1 MLERI
6 SVQKSIAMT
15 ERQPY
20 TFDRVIRIL
29 FGAVFVVGLFYL
41 IYILRGALLPFL
53 VAWIIAYM
61 LNPLVVYNKRVF
73 KLKGR
78 VVAIAL
84 TFVEVLV
91 TLGLLGVLVVPSIID
106 EIGLLRQLL
115 SEYVYQSS
123 SIPFVP
129 ESVHDFIKK
138 NIDFAELSGLLSQE
152 QWLSVIKESFS
163 GAWGFITGSVGEII
177 NIVSWLIVL
186 LYIVFILLDYDKIL
200 SGFRRMI
207 PQKYRPTVLS
217 IVNDVEVSMNRYFR
231 GQAVVAGLVGIL
243 FCIGFL
249 IVGLPMA
256 IVLGLFI
263 GLLNMVPYLQLV
275 GFIPTILLCLVSAS
289 ETGTNFWLLFGAC
302 VLVFIVVQLIEDI
315 FIVPRVMG
323 KVTGL
328 NPAII
333 LLSLSIWGTLLGF
346 VGMIIALPLTTLCL
360 SYYERYVIGND
371 PETPPQAAAETPAD
385 ESVSGRKTK
394 SGEE

>member
-1 MLERI
+1 
-6 SVQKSIAMT
+6 MT

-20 TFDRVIRIL
+20 TFDRVVRIL

-53 VAWIIAYM
+53 VAWIVAYM
-61 LNPLVVYNKRVF
+61 LNPLVEYNKRVF

-78 VVAIAL
+78 VLAITL
-84 TFVEVLV
+84 TFVEVII
-91 TLGLLGVLVVPSIID
+91 TFALLCVLVLPSVID
-106 EIGLLRQLL
+106 EIGVMRKLL
-115 SEYVYQSS
+115 SDYVYNSS

-129 ESVHDFIKK
+129 QEVHDFIQQ
-138 NIDFAELSGLLSQE
+138 NIDFSQLSSLLSRE
-152 QWLSVIKESFS
+152 QWLSIIEDSFS

-200 SGFRRMI
+200 VGFQRMI
-207 PQKYRPTVLS
+207 PQKYRPTVVS
-217 IVNDVEVSMNRYFR
+217 IVNDIEVSMNRYFR

-360 SYYERYVIGND
+360 SYYERYVIGD
-371 PETPPQAAAETPAD
+371 EPKTPTETSAGSSAPD
-385 ESVSGRKTK
+385 EEVKTEK
-394 SGEE
+394 E

>member
-1 MLERI
+1 M
-6 SVQKSIAMT
+6 
-15 ERQPY
+15 
-20 TFDRVIRIL
+20 
-29 FGAVFVVGLFYL
+29 
-41 IYILRGALLPFL
+41 
-53 VAWIIAYM
+53 
-61 LNPLVVYNKRVF
+61 
-73 KLKGR
+73 
-78 VVAIAL
+78 
-84 TFVEVLV
+84 
-91 TLGLLGVLVVPSIID
+91 
-106 EIGLLRQLL
+106 L
-115 SEYVYQSS
+115 SEYVYNASS
-123 SIPFVP
+123 VPFVP
-129 ESVHDFIKK
+129 ESVHDFIKQ
-138 NIDFAELSGLLSQE
+138 NIDFSELSGLLSRE
-152 QWLSVIKESFS
+152 QWLSVIQKSFS

-200 SGFRRMI
+200 VGFQRMI
-207 PQKYRPTVLS
+207 PQKYRPTVVS
-217 IVNDVEVSMNRYFR
+217 IINDIEVSMNRYFR

-360 SYYERYVIGND
+360 SYYERYVIGDESENP
-371 PETPPQAAAETPAD
+371 PEAAAETPAD
-385 ESVSGRKTK
+385 QPVT
-394 SGEE
+394 GENDRSMKK

>member
-1 MLERI
+1 
-6 SVQKSIAMT
+6 MT

-20 TFDRVIRIL
+20 TFDRVVRIL

-53 VAWIIAYM
+53 VAWIVAYM
-61 LNPLVVYNKRVF
+61 LNPLVEYNKRVF

-78 VVAIAL
+78 VLAITL
-84 TFVEVLV
+84 TFVEVII
-91 TLGLLGVLVVPSIID
+91 TFALLCVLVLPSVID
-106 EIGLLRQLL
+106 EIGVMRKLL
-115 SEYVYQSS
+115 SDYVYNSS

-129 ESVHDFIKK
+129 QEVHDFIQQ
-138 NIDFAELSGLLSQE
+138 NIDFSQLSSLLSRE
-152 QWLSVIKESFS
+152 QWLSIIEDSFS

-200 SGFRRMI
+200 VGFQRMI
-207 PQKYRPTVLS
+207 PQKYSPTVVS
-217 IVNDVEVSMNRYFR
+217 IVNDIEVSMNRYFR

-302 VLVFIVVQLIEDI
+302 ILVFIVVQLIEDI

-346 VGMIIALPLTTLCL
+346 VGMIIALPLTTLFL
-360 SYYERYVIGND
+360 SYYERYVIGD
-371 PETPPQAAAETPAD
+371 EPETPPEASAGSSTPD
-385 ESVSGRKTK
+385 EEVKPEK
-394 SGEE
+394 E

>member
-1 MLERI
+1 MI
-6 SVQKSIAMT
+6 

-29 FGAVFVVGLFYL
+29 FGAAFAVGLFYL

-53 VAWIIAYM
+53 VAWIVAYM
-61 LNPLVVYNKRVF
+61 LNPLVEYNKRVF

-84 TFVEVLV
+84 AFFEVLV
-91 TLGLLGVLVVPSIID
+91 TVSLLCVLFLPSIID
-106 EIGLLRQLL
+106 EVVHMRELLNR
-115 SEYVYQSS
+115 YVYESS
-123 SIPFVP
+123 SIPFLP
-129 ESVHDFIKK
+129 QAVHDFISK
-138 NIDFAELSGLLSQE
+138 NVDFTELSGLLSRE
-152 QWLSVIKESFS
+152 QWLSIIEESFS

-177 NIVSWLIVL
+177 NIVSWLVVL

-200 SGFRRMI
+200 IGFQRMI
-207 PQKYRPTVLS
+207 PQKYRPTVVS
-217 IVNDVEVSMNRYFR
+217 VVNDIEDSMNRYFR

-243 FCIGFL
+243 FSIGFL
-249 IVGLPMA
+249 IVGLPLA

-263 GLLNMVPYLQLV
+263 GVLNMVPYLQLI
-275 GFIPTILLCLVSAS
+275 GIIPTILLCLVSAS

-302 VLVFIVVQLIEDI
+302 ILVFIVVQIIEDV

-360 SYYERYVIGND
+360 SYYQHYVIG
-371 PETPPQAAAETPAD
+371 PEPAEPPQQPVEDSLPND
-385 ESVSGRKTK
+385 EKK
-394 SGEE
+394 

>member
-1 MLERI
+1 
-6 SVQKSIAMT
+6 MT

-20 TFDRVIRIL
+20 TFDRVVRIL

-53 VAWIIAYM
+53 VAWIVAYM
-61 LNPLVVYNKRVF
+61 LNPLVEYNKRVF

-78 VVAIAL
+78 VLAITL

-91 TLGLLGVLVVPSIID
+91 TFALLCVLVLPSVID
-106 EIGLLRQLL
+106 EIGVMRKLL
-115 SEYVYQSS
+115 SDYVYNSS

-129 ESVHDFIKK
+129 QEVHDFIQQ
-138 NIDFAELSGLLSQE
+138 NVDFGQLSTLLSRE
-152 QWLSVIKESFS
+152 QWLSIIEDSFS

-200 SGFRRMI
+200 VGFQRMI
-207 PQKYRPTVLS
+207 PQKYRPTVVT
-217 IVNDVEVSMNRYFR
+217 IVNDIEVSMNRYFR

-289 ETGTNFWLLFGAC
+289 ETGANFWLLFGAC
-302 VLVFIVVQLIEDI
+302 ILVFIVVQLIEDI

-360 SYYERYVIGND
+360 SYYERYVIGNE
-371 PETPPQAAAETPAD
+371 PETPLEASMEPLASPEET
-385 ESVSGRKTK
+385 
-394 SGEE
+394 GEEKR

>member
-1 MLERI
+1 
-6 SVQKSIAMT
+6 MT

-20 TFDRVIRIL
+20 TFDRVVRIL
-29 FGAVFVVGLFYL
+29 FGAVFAVGLFYL

-53 VAWIIAYM
+53 VAWIVAYM
-61 LNPLVVYNKRVF
+61 LNPLVEYNKRVF

-78 VVAIAL
+78 VLAITL
-84 TFVEVLV
+84 TFVEVII
-91 TLGLLGVLVVPSIID
+91 TFALLCVLVLPSVID
-106 EIGLLRQLL
+106 EIGVMRKLL
-115 SEYVYQSS
+115 SDYVYNSS

-129 ESVHDFIKK
+129 QEVHDFIQQ
-138 NIDFAELSGLLSQE
+138 NIDFSQLSSLLSRE
-152 QWLSVIKESFS
+152 QWLSIIEDSFS

-200 SGFRRMI
+200 VGFQRMI
-207 PQKYRPTVLS
+207 PQKYRPTVVS

-302 VLVFIVVQLIEDI
+302 ILVFIVVQLIEDI

-346 VGMIIALPLTTLCL
+346 VGMIIALPLTTLFL
-360 SYYERYVIGND
+360 SYYERYVIGD
-371 PETPPQAAAETPAD
+371 EPETPPEASAGSLTPD
-385 ESVSGRKTK
+385 EEVKPEK
-394 SGEE
+394 E

>member
-1 MLERI
+1 
-6 SVQKSIAMT
+6 MT

-53 VAWIIAYM
+53 VAWIVAYM

-78 VVAIAL
+78 VIAIAL
-84 TFVEVLV
+84 AFLEVLV
-91 TLGLLGVLVVPSIID
+91 TLALLTVLVLPSIID
-106 EIGLLRQLL
+106 EIGVMRRLL
-115 SEYVYQSS
+115 SDYVYHSS
-123 SIPFVP
+123 NIPFVP
-129 ESVHDFIKK
+129 QAMHDFIKQ
-138 NIDFAELSGLLSQE
+138 NVDFTQLSTLLSRE
-152 QWLSVIKESFS
+152 QWLSVIEESFS

-200 SGFRRMI
+200 VGFQRMI
-207 PQKYRPTVLS
+207 PQRYRPTVVS
-217 IVNDVEVSMNRYFR
+217 IVSDVEVSMNRYFR
-231 GQAVVAGLVGIL
+231 GQALVAGLVGIL
-243 FCIGFL
+243 FSIGFL
-249 IVGLPMA
+249 IVGLPLA

-263 GLLNMVPYLQLV
+263 GVLNMVPYLQLV
-275 GFIPTILLCLVSAS
+275 GLIPTVLLCLVSAS

-302 VLVFIVVQLIEDI
+302 ILVFIVVQLIEDI

-360 SYYERYVIGND
+360 SYYERYVIGD
-371 PETPPQAAAETPAD
+371 EAKSSPSAPPEPE
-385 ESVSGRKTK
+385 VSSEEMTK
-394 SGEE
+394 EKE

>member
-1 MLERI
+1 
-6 SVQKSIAMT
+6 MT

-20 TFDRVIRIL
+20 TFDRVVRIL

-53 VAWIIAYM
+53 VAWIVAYM
-61 LNPLVVYNKRVF
+61 LNPLVEYNKRVF

-78 VVAIAL
+78 VLAITL
-84 TFVEVLV
+84 TFVEVII
-91 TLGLLGVLVVPSIID
+91 TFALLCVLVLPSVID
-106 EIGLLRQLL
+106 EIGVMRKLL
-115 SEYVYQSS
+115 SDYVYNSS

-129 ESVHDFIKK
+129 QEVHDFIQQ
-138 NIDFAELSGLLSQE
+138 NIDFSQLSSLLSRE
-152 QWLSVIKESFS
+152 QWLSIIEDSFS

-200 SGFRRMI
+200 VGFQRMI
-207 PQKYRPTVLS
+207 PQKYRPTVVS
-217 IVNDVEVSMNRYFR
+217 IVNDIEVSMNRYFR

-263 GLLNMVPYLQLV
+263 GLLNMVPYMQLV

-302 VLVFIVVQLIEDI
+302 ILVFIVVQLIEDI

-346 VGMIIALPLTTLCL
+346 VGMIIALPLTTLFL
-360 SYYERYVIGND
+360 SYYERYVIGD
-371 PETPPQAAAETPAD
+371 EPETPPEASAGSSTPD
-385 ESVSGRKTK
+385 EEVKPEK
-394 SGEE
+394 E

>member
-1 MLERI
+1 
-6 SVQKSIAMT
+6 MT

-53 VAWIIAYM
+53 VAWIVAYM

-78 VVAIAL
+78 VIAIAL
-84 TFVEVLV
+84 TFLEVLV
-91 TLGLLGVLVVPSIID
+91 TLALLAVLVLPSIID
-106 EIGLLRQLL
+106 EIGVMRRLL
-115 SEYVYQSS
+115 SDYVYHSS
-123 SIPFVP
+123 NLPFVP
-129 ESVHDFIKK
+129 QAVHDFIRQ
-138 NIDFAELSGLLSQE
+138 NVDFTQLSNLLSRE
-152 QWLSVIKESFS
+152 QWLSVIEESFS

-200 SGFRRMI
+200 VGFQRMI
-207 PQKYRPTVLS
+207 PQRYRPMVVS
-217 IVNDVEVSMNRYFR
+217 IVSDVEVSMNRYFR
-231 GQAVVAGLVGIL
+231 GQALVAGLVGIL

-249 IVGLPMA
+249 IVGLPLA

-263 GLLNMVPYLQLV
+263 GVLNMVPYLQLV
-275 GFIPTILLCLVSAS
+275 GLIPTVLLCLVSAS

-302 VLVFIVVQLIEDI
+302 ILVFIVVQLIEDI

-360 SYYERYVIGND
+360 SYYERYVIGD
-371 PETPPQAAAETPAD
+371 EAKSSPSAPPEPE
-385 ESVSGRKTK
+385 VSSEEMTK
-394 SGEE
+394 EKE

>member
-1 MLERI
+1 
-6 SVQKSIAMT
+6 MT

-53 VAWIIAYM
+53 VAWIVAYM

-78 VVAIAL
+78 VIAIAL
-84 TFVEVLV
+84 TFLEVLV
-91 TLGLLGVLVVPSIID
+91 TLALLAVLVLPSIID
-106 EIGLLRQLL
+106 EIGVMRRLL
-115 SEYVYQSS
+115 SDYVYHSS
-123 SIPFVP
+123 NLPFVP
-129 ESVHDFIKK
+129 QAVHDFIRQ
-138 NIDFAELSGLLSQE
+138 NVDFTQLSTLLSRE
-152 QWLSVIKESFS
+152 QWLSVIEESFS

-200 SGFRRMI
+200 VGFQRMI
-207 PQKYRPTVLS
+207 PQRYRPMVVS
-217 IVNDVEVSMNRYFR
+217 IVSDVEVSMNRYFR
-231 GQAVVAGLVGIL
+231 GQALVAGLVGIL
-243 FCIGFL
+243 FSIGFL
-249 IVGLPMA
+249 IVGLPLA

-263 GLLNMVPYLQLV
+263 GVLNMVPYLQLV
-275 GFIPTILLCLVSAS
+275 GLIPTVLLCLVSAS

-302 VLVFIVVQLIEDI
+302 ILVFIVVQLIEDI

-360 SYYERYVIGND
+360 SYYERYVIGDEAKNTPSAP
-371 PETPPQAAAETPAD
+371 PEPE
-385 ESVSGRKTK
+385 VSSEEMTK
-394 SGEE
+394 EKE

>member
-1 MLERI
+1 
-6 SVQKSIAMT
+6 MT

-20 TFDRVIRIL
+20 TFDRVVRIL
-29 FGAVFVVGLFYL
+29 FGTVFVVGLFYL

-53 VAWIIAYM
+53 VAWIVAYM
-61 LNPLVVYNKRVF
+61 LNPLVEYNKRVF

-78 VVAIAL
+78 VLAITL
-84 TFVEVLV
+84 TFVEVII
-91 TLGLLGVLVVPSIID
+91 TFALLCVLVLPSVID
-106 EIGLLRQLL
+106 EIGVMRKLL
-115 SEYVYQSS
+115 SDYVYNSS

-129 ESVHDFIKK
+129 QEVHDFIQQ
-138 NIDFAELSGLLSQE
+138 NIDFSQLSSLLSRE
-152 QWLSVIKESFS
+152 QWLSIIEDSFS

-200 SGFRRMI
+200 VGFQRMI
-207 PQKYRPTVLS
+207 PQKYRPTVVS
-217 IVNDVEVSMNRYFR
+217 IVNDIEVSMNRYFR

-302 VLVFIVVQLIEDI
+302 ILVFIVVQLIEDI

-346 VGMIIALPLTTLCL
+346 VGMIIALPLTTLFL
-360 SYYERYVIGND
+360 SYYERYVIGD
-371 PETPPQAAAETPAD
+371 EPETPPEASAGSSTPD
-385 ESVSGRKTK
+385 EEVKPEK
-394 SGEE
+394 E

>member
-1 MLERI
+1 
-6 SVQKSIAMT
+6 MT

-20 TFDRVIRIL
+20 TFDRVVRIL

-53 VAWIIAYM
+53 VAWIVAYM
-61 LNPLVVYNKRVF
+61 LNPLVEYNKRVF

-78 VVAIAL
+78 VLAITL
-84 TFVEVLV
+84 TFVEVII
-91 TLGLLGVLVVPSIID
+91 TFALLCVLVLPSVFD
-106 EIGLLRQLL
+106 EIGVMRKLL
-115 SEYVYQSS
+115 SDYVYNSS

-129 ESVHDFIKK
+129 QEVHDFIQQ
-138 NIDFAELSGLLSQE
+138 NIDFSQLSSLLSRE
-152 QWLSVIKESFS
+152 QWLSIIEDSFS

-186 LYIVFILLDYDKIL
+186 LYIVFVLLDYDKIL
-200 SGFRRMI
+200 VGFQRMI
-207 PQKYRPTVLS
+207 PQKYRPTVVS

-360 SYYERYVIGND
+360 SYYERYVIGD
-371 PETPPQAAAETPAD
+371 EPETPTEASAGSSAPD
-385 ESVSGRKTK
+385 E
-394 SGEE
+394 

>member
-1 MLERI
+1 
-6 SVQKSIAMT
+6 MT

-53 VAWIIAYM
+53 VAWIVAYM

-78 VVAIAL
+78 VIAIAL
-84 TFVEVLV
+84 AFLEVLV
-91 TLGLLGVLVVPSIID
+91 TLALLAVLVLPLIID
-106 EIGLLRQLL
+106 EIGVMRRLL
-115 SEYVYQSS
+115 SDYVYHSS
-123 SIPFVP
+123 NLPFVP
-129 ESVHDFIKK
+129 QAVHDFIRQ
-138 NIDFAELSGLLSQE
+138 NVDFTQLSNLLSRE
-152 QWLSVIKESFS
+152 QWLSVIEESFS

-200 SGFRRMI
+200 VGFQRMI
-207 PQKYRPTVLS
+207 PQRYRPTVVS
-217 IVNDVEVSMNRYFR
+217 IVSDVEVSMNRYFR
-231 GQAVVAGLVGIL
+231 GQALVAGLVGIL
-243 FCIGFL
+243 FSIGFL
-249 IVGLPMA
+249 IVGLPLA

-263 GLLNMVPYLQLV
+263 GVLNMVPYLQLV
-275 GFIPTILLCLVSAS
+275 GLIPTVLLCLVSAS

-302 VLVFIVVQLIEDI
+302 ILVFIVVQLIEDI

-360 SYYERYVIGND
+360 SYYERYVIGDEAKNTPSAP
-371 PETPPQAAAETPAD
+371 PEPE
-385 ESVSGRKTK
+385 VSSEEMTK
-394 SGEE
+394 EKE

>member
-1 MLERI
+1 
-6 SVQKSIAMT
+6 MT

-20 TFDRVIRIL
+20 TFDRVVRIL
-29 FGAVFVVGLFYL
+29 FGADFVVGVFYL

-53 VAWIIAYM
+53 VAWIVAYM
-61 LNPLVVYNKRVF
+61 LNPLVEYNKRVF

-78 VVAIAL
+78 VLAITL
-84 TFVEVLV
+84 TFVEVII
-91 TLGLLGVLVVPSIID
+91 TFALLCVLVLPSVFD
-106 EIGLLRQLL
+106 EIGVMRKLL
-115 SEYVYQSS
+115 SDYVYNSS

-129 ESVHDFIKK
+129 QEVHDFIQQ
-138 NIDFAELSGLLSQE
+138 NIDFSQLSSLLSRE
-152 QWLSVIKESFS
+152 QWLSIIEDSFS

-200 SGFRRMI
+200 VGFQRMI
-207 PQKYRPTVLS
+207 PQKYRPTVVS
-217 IVNDVEVSMNRYFR
+217 IVNDIEVSMNRYFR

-302 VLVFIVVQLIEDI
+302 ILVFIVVQLIEDI

-360 SYYERYVIGND
+360 SYYERYVIGD
-371 PETPPQAAAETPAD
+371 EPKTPPGEPV
-385 ESVSGRKTK
+385 EPSGS
-394 SGEE
+394 SGETEGEKR

>member
-1 MLERI
+1 
-6 SVQKSIAMT
+6 MT

-53 VAWIIAYM
+53 VAWIVAYM

-78 VVAIAL
+78 VIAIAL
-84 TFVEVLV
+84 TFLEVLV
-91 TLGLLGVLVVPSIID
+91 TLALLAVLVLPSIID
-106 EIGLLRQLL
+106 EIGVMRRLL
-115 SEYVYQSS
+115 SDYVYHSS
-123 SIPFVP
+123 NLPFVP
-129 ESVHDFIKK
+129 QAVHDFIRQ
-138 NIDFAELSGLLSQE
+138 NVDFTQLSTLLSRE
-152 QWLSVIKESFS
+152 QWLSVIEESFS

-200 SGFRRMI
+200 VGFQRMI
-207 PQKYRPTVLS
+207 PQRYRPMVVS
-217 IVNDVEVSMNRYFR
+217 IVSDVEVSMNRYFR
-231 GQAVVAGLVGIL
+231 GQALVAGLVGIL

-249 IVGLPMA
+249 IVGLPLA

-263 GLLNMVPYLQLV
+263 GVLNMVPYLQLV
-275 GFIPTILLCLVSAS
+275 GLIPTVLLCLVSAS

-302 VLVFIVVQLIEDI
+302 ILVFIVVQLIEDI

-360 SYYERYVIGND
+360 SYYERYVIGD
-371 PETPPQAAAETPAD
+371 EAKSSPSAPPEPE
-385 ESVSGRKTK
+385 VSSEEMTK
-394 SGEE
+394 EKE

>member
-1 MLERI
+1 
-6 SVQKSIAMT
+6 MT

-53 VAWIIAYM
+53 VAWIVAYM

-78 VVAIAL
+78 VIAIAL
-84 TFVEVLV
+84 TFLEVLV
-91 TLGLLGVLVVPSIID
+91 TLALLAVLVLPSIID
-106 EIGLLRQLL
+106 EIGVMRRLL
-115 SEYVYQSS
+115 SDYVYHSS
-123 SIPFVP
+123 NIPFVP
-129 ESVHDFIKK
+129 QAVHDFIRQ
-138 NIDFAELSGLLSQE
+138 NVDFTQLSTLLSRE
-152 QWLSVIKESFS
+152 QWLSVIEESFS

-200 SGFRRMI
+200 VGFQRMI
-207 PQKYRPTVLS
+207 PQRYRPMVVS
-217 IVNDVEVSMNRYFR
+217 IVSDIEVSMNRYFR
-231 GQAVVAGLVGIL
+231 GQALVAGLVGIL
-243 FCIGFL
+243 FSIGFL
-249 IVGLPMA
+249 IVGLPLA

-263 GLLNMVPYLQLV
+263 GVLNMVPYLQLV
-275 GFIPTILLCLVSAS
+275 GLIPTVLLCLVSAS

-302 VLVFIVVQLIEDI
+302 ILVFIVVQLIEDI

-360 SYYERYVIGND
+360 SYYERYVIGDEAKNTPSAP
-371 PETPPQAAAETPAD
+371 PEPE
-385 ESVSGRKTK
+385 VSSEEMTK
-394 SGEE
+394 EKE

>member
-1 MLERI
+1 
-6 SVQKSIAMT
+6 MT

-29 FGAVFVVGLFYL
+29 FGAVFIVGLFYL

-53 VAWIIAYM
+53 VAWIVAYM

-78 VVAIAL
+78 VIAIAL
-84 TFVEVLV
+84 TFLEVLI
-91 TLGLLGVLVVPSIID
+91 TLALLAVLVLPSIFD
-106 EIGLLRQLL
+106 EIGVMRRLL
-115 SEYVYQSS
+115 SDYVYHSS
-123 SIPFVP
+123 NIPFVP
-129 ESVHDFIKK
+129 QAVHDFIRQ
-138 NIDFAELSGLLSQE
+138 NVDFTQLSTLLSRE
-152 QWLSVIKESFS
+152 QWLSVIEESFS

-200 SGFRRMI
+200 VGFQRMI
-207 PQKYRPTVLS
+207 PQRYRPTVVS
-217 IVNDVEVSMNRYFR
+217 IVSDIEVSMNRYFR
-231 GQAVVAGLVGIL
+231 GQALVAGLVGIL

-249 IVGLPMA
+249 IVGLPLA

-263 GLLNMVPYLQLV
+263 GVLNMVPYLQLV
-275 GFIPTILLCLVSAS
+275 GLIPTVLLCLVSAS

-302 VLVFIVVQLIEDI
+302 ILVFIVVQLIEDI

-360 SYYERYVIGND
+360 SYYERYVIGDEAKNTPSAP
-371 PETPPQAAAETPAD
+371 PEPTASPP
-385 ESVSGRKTK
+385 ESELDRDYEKESTSGKKDTH
-394 SGEE
+394 

>member
-1 MLERI
+1 
-6 SVQKSIAMT
+6 MT

-53 VAWIIAYM
+53 VAWIVAYM

-78 VVAIAL
+78 VIAIAL
-84 TFVEVLV
+84 TFLEVLV
-91 TLGLLGVLVVPSIID
+91 TLALLAVLVLPSIID
-106 EIGLLRQLL
+106 EIGVMRRLL
-115 SEYVYQSS
+115 SDYVYHSS
-123 SIPFVP
+123 NIPFVP
-129 ESVHDFIKK
+129 QAVHDFIRQ
-138 NIDFAELSGLLSQE
+138 NVDFTQLSTLLSRE
-152 QWLSVIKESFS
+152 QWLSVIEESFS

-200 SGFRRMI
+200 VGFQRMI
-207 PQKYRPTVLS
+207 PQRYRPTVVS
-217 IVNDVEVSMNRYFR
+217 IVSDVEVSMNRYFR
-231 GQAVVAGLVGIL
+231 GQALVAGLVGIL

-249 IVGLPMA
+249 IVGLPLA

-263 GLLNMVPYLQLV
+263 GVLNMVPYLQLV
-275 GFIPTILLCLVSAS
+275 GLIPTVLLCLVSAS

-302 VLVFIVVQLIEDI
+302 ILVFIVVQLIEDI

-360 SYYERYVIGND
+360 SYYERYVIGD
-371 PETPPQAAAETPAD
+371 EAKSSPSAPPEPE
-385 ESVSGRKTK
+385 VSSEEMTK
-394 SGEE
+394 EKE

>member
-1 MLERI
+1 MI
-6 SVQKSIAMT
+6 

-29 FGAVFVVGLFYL
+29 FGAAFAVGLFYL

-53 VAWIIAYM
+53 VAWIVAYM
-61 LNPLVVYNKRVF
+61 LNPLVEYNKRVF

-84 TFVEVLV
+84 AFFEVLV
-91 TLGLLGVLVVPSIID
+91 TVSLLCVLFLPSIID
-106 EIGLLRQLL
+106 EVVHMRELLNR
-115 SEYVYQSS
+115 YVYESS
-123 SIPFVP
+123 SIPFLP
-129 ESVHDFIKK
+129 QAVHDFISK
-138 NIDFAELSGLLSQE
+138 NVDFTELSGLLSRE
-152 QWLSVIKESFS
+152 QWLSIIEESFS

-177 NIVSWLIVL
+177 NIVSWLVVL

-200 SGFRRMI
+200 IGFQRMI
-207 PQKYRPTVLS
+207 PQKYRPTVVS
-217 IVNDVEVSMNRYFR
+217 VVNDIEDSMNRYFR

-243 FCIGFL
+243 FSIGFL
-249 IVGLPMA
+249 IVGLPLA

-263 GLLNMVPYLQLV
+263 GVLNMVPYLQLI
-275 GFIPTILLCLVSAS
+275 GIIPTILLCLVSAS

-302 VLVFIVVQLIEDI
+302 ILVFIVVQIIEDV

-360 SYYERYVIGND
+360 SYYQRYVIG
-371 PETPPQAAAETPAD
+371 PEPAEPPQQLVETPLPDD
-385 ESVSGRKTK
+385 EKK
-394 SGEE
+394 

>member
-1 MLERI
+1 
-6 SVQKSIAMT
+6 MT

-20 TFDRVIRIL
+20 TFDRVVRIL

-53 VAWIIAYM
+53 VAWIVAYM
-61 LNPLVVYNKRVF
+61 LNPLVEYNKRVF

-78 VVAIAL
+78 VLAITL
-84 TFVEVLV
+84 TFVEVII
-91 TLGLLGVLVVPSIID
+91 TFALLCVLVLPSVFD
-106 EIGLLRQLL
+106 EIGVMRKLL
-115 SEYVYQSS
+115 SDYVYNSS

-129 ESVHDFIKK
+129 QEVHDFIQQ
-138 NIDFAELSGLLSQE
+138 NIDFSQLSSLLSRE
-152 QWLSVIKESFS
+152 QWLSIIEDSFS

-200 SGFRRMI
+200 VGFQRMI
-207 PQKYRPTVLS
+207 PQKYRPTVVS

-302 VLVFIVVQLIEDI
+302 ILVFIVVQLIEDI

-360 SYYERYVIGND
+360 SYYERYVIGNE
-371 PETPPQAAAETPAD
+371 PETPPGEPV
-385 ESVSGRKTK
+385 EPSGS
-394 SGEE
+394 SGETEGEKR

>member
-1 MLERI
+1 MI
-6 SVQKSIAMT
+6 

-29 FGAVFVVGLFYL
+29 FGAAFAVGLFYL

-53 VAWIIAYM
+53 VAWIVAYM
-61 LNPLVVYNKRVF
+61 LNPLVEYNKRVF

-84 TFVEVLV
+84 AFFEVLV
-91 TLGLLGVLVVPSIID
+91 TVSLLCVLFLPSIID
-106 EIGLLRQLL
+106 EVVHMRELLNR
-115 SEYVYQSS
+115 YVYESS
-123 SIPFVP
+123 SIPFLP
-129 ESVHDFIKK
+129 QAVHDFISK
-138 NIDFAELSGLLSQE
+138 NVDFTELSGLLSRE
-152 QWLSVIKESFS
+152 QWLSIIEESFS

-177 NIVSWLIVL
+177 NIVSWLVVL

-200 SGFRRMI
+200 IGFQRMI
-207 PQKYRPTVLS
+207 PQKYRPTVVS
-217 IVNDVEVSMNRYFR
+217 VVNDIEDSMNRYFR

-243 FCIGFL
+243 FSIGFL
-249 IVGLPMA
+249 IVGLPLA

-263 GLLNMVPYLQLV
+263 GVLNMVPYLQLI
-275 GFIPTILLCLVSAS
+275 GIIPTILLCLVSAS

-302 VLVFIVVQLIEDI
+302 ILVFIVVQIIEDV

-360 SYYERYVIGND
+360 SYYQRYVIG
-371 PETPPQAAAETPAD
+371 PEPAEPPQQPVEDSLPND
-385 ESVSGRKTK
+385 EKK
-394 SGEE
+394 

>member
-1 MLERI
+1 
-6 SVQKSIAMT
+6 MT

-53 VAWIIAYM
+53 VAWIVAYM

-78 VVAIAL
+78 VIAIAL
-84 TFVEVLV
+84 TFLEVLV
-91 TLGLLGVLVVPSIID
+91 TLALLAVLVLPSIID
-106 EIGLLRQLL
+106 EIGVMRRLL
-115 SEYVYQSS
+115 SDYVYHSS
-123 SIPFVP
+123 NIPFVP
-129 ESVHDFIKK
+129 QAVHDFIRQ
-138 NIDFAELSGLLSQE
+138 NVDFTQLSTLLSRE
-152 QWLSVIKESFS
+152 QWLSVIEESFS

-200 SGFRRMI
+200 VGFQRMI
-207 PQKYRPTVLS
+207 PQRYRPMVVS
-217 IVNDVEVSMNRYFR
+217 IVSDVEVSMNRYFR
-231 GQAVVAGLVGIL
+231 GQALVAGLVGIL
-243 FCIGFL
+243 FSIGFL
-249 IVGLPMA
+249 IVGLPLA

-263 GLLNMVPYLQLV
+263 GVLNMVPYLQLV
-275 GFIPTILLCLVSAS
+275 GLIPTVLLCLVSAS

-302 VLVFIVVQLIEDI
+302 ILVFIVVQLIEDI

-360 SYYERYVIGND
+360 SYYERYVIGD
-371 PETPPQAAAETPAD
+371 EAKSTPPASPDSTTSPE
-385 ESVSGRKTK
+385 EMTK
-394 SGEE
+394 EKE

>member
-1 MLERI
+1 
-6 SVQKSIAMT
+6 MT

-53 VAWIIAYM
+53 VAWIVAYM

-78 VVAIAL
+78 VIAIAL
-84 TFVEVLV
+84 AFLEVLV
-91 TLGLLGVLVVPSIID
+91 TLALLAVLVLPSIIG
-106 EIGLLRQLL
+106 EIGVMRRLL
-115 SEYVYQSS
+115 SDYVYHSS
-123 SIPFVP
+123 NLPFVP
-129 ESVHDFIKK
+129 QAVHDFIRQ
-138 NIDFAELSGLLSQE
+138 NVDFTQLSNLLSRE
-152 QWLSVIKESFS
+152 QWLSVIEESFS

-200 SGFRRMI
+200 VGFQRMI
-207 PQKYRPTVLS
+207 PQRYRPMVVS
-217 IVNDVEVSMNRYFR
+217 IVSDIEVSMNRYFR
-231 GQAVVAGLVGIL
+231 GQALVAGLVGIL

-249 IVGLPMA
+249 IVGLPLA

-263 GLLNMVPYLQLV
+263 GVLNMVPYLQLV
-275 GFIPTILLCLVSAS
+275 GLIPTVLLCLVSAS

-302 VLVFIVVQLIEDI
+302 ILVFIVVQLIEDI

-360 SYYERYVIGND
+360 SYYERYVIGD
-371 PETPPQAAAETPAD
+371 EAKSSPSAPPEPE
-385 ESVSGRKTK
+385 VSSEEMTK
-394 SGEE
+394 EKE

>member
-1 MLERI
+1 
-6 SVQKSIAMT
+6 MT

-20 TFDRVIRIL
+20 TFDRVVRIL

-53 VAWIIAYM
+53 VAWIVAYM
-61 LNPLVVYNKRVF
+61 LNPLVEYNKRVF

-78 VVAIAL
+78 VLAITL
-84 TFVEVLV
+84 TFVEVII
-91 TLGLLGVLVVPSIID
+91 TFALLCVLVLPSVID
-106 EIGLLRQLL
+106 EIGVMRKLL
-115 SEYVYQSS
+115 SDYVYNSS

-129 ESVHDFIKK
+129 QEVHDFIQQ
-138 NIDFAELSGLLSQE
+138 NIDFSQLSSLLSRE
-152 QWLSVIKESFS
+152 QWLSIIEDSFS

-200 SGFRRMI
+200 VGFQRMI
-207 PQKYRPTVLS
+207 PQKYRPTVVS
-217 IVNDVEVSMNRYFR
+217 IVNDIEVSMNRYFR

-360 SYYERYVIGND
+360 SYYERYVIGDEAKNTLSAP
-371 PETPPQAAAETPAD
+371 PEPTASPP
-385 ESVSGRKTK
+385 ESELDRDYEKESTSGKKDTH
-394 SGEE
+394 